1 MVSPSILSPSG
12 VQITRCPV
20 LFNGKNSRDW
30 DVSDGTCMVLVYGGE
45 EELVVTGYTNA
56 SFQTDKDGS
65 KSQSGYVL
73 KLNGGAISW
82 KSSK

>member
-1 MVSPSILSPSG
+1 
-12 VQITRCPV
+12 
-20 LFNGKNSRDW
+20 
-30 DVSDGTCMVLVYGGE
+30 MVLVYGGE

-73 KLNGGAISW
+73 KLNGGAVSW